1 MPVQIDEVSAEVE
14 PMRPEQTAATSP
26 RPGES
31 TPEAELRQQLDLLVR
46 LEVRAARVR
55 AD

>member
-14 PMRPEQTAATSP
+14 PMRPEQSAAPSQRPRESSP
-26 RPGES
+26 E
-31 TPEAELRQQLDLLVR
+31 TELRQHLDLLAR
-46 LEVRAARVR
+46 LEIRAARVR